1 MHDITQF
8 PVSIDFETGVADSPI
23 DDEETKDEGKAEEA
37 ATSSDK
43 KNIKL
48 FKVGHKIPAK
58 RLLSFKRDEDL
69 TFTMKYDGEL
79 PAGTPNIIA
88 QYNITGVPAAMAR
101 YPNASKPKISV
112 SFRLTRSGLVD
123 VDRAE
128 AALEEMVDVEVCRYV
143 KSNASNA
150 TGNATNASST
160 NTTVPEKESDSGDKA
175 ATKSENATEQ
185 KGDDAEKKAEKVEE
199 VKVCTMK
206 QEKRVHRVSLKIAA
220 HAPVIKPFNTTQIR
234 AAKAVLE
241 GYDERE
247 SKIRERASAFNA
259 LESYI
264 YVTKEKLEGNEELI
278 GVTTKEF
285 RETFTEQLTK
295 MNGWLEEDGWN
306 ADTATLKDKLAELT
320 KVGDPA
326 FWRVREMIDRP
337 EIVKKA
343 KEMTIQTDAAL
354 KNISKE
360 RSWLNKSHFEV
371 RTRQ

>member
-1 MHDITQF
+1 
-8 PVSIDFETGVADSPI
+8 VSIDFETGVSDSPVEE
-23 DDEETKDEGKAEEA
+23 DESKDEAKADEPA
-37 ATSSDK
+37 PSASDK

-128 AALEEMVDVEVCRYV
+128 AALEEMVEVEVCRYV
-143 KSNASNA
+143 KANSSNSTNSTQNTANNSN
-150 TGNATNASST
+150 TESSSAEAEKDGT
-160 NTTVPEKESDSGDKA
+160 NTTEKDA
-175 ATKSENATEQ
+175 V
-185 KGDDAEKKAEKVEE
+185 KGEDAAEKKVEE
-199 VKVCTMK
+199 VKVCSMK
-206 QEKRVHRVSLKIAA
+206 QEKRVHRVSLKIVAE
-220 HAPVIKPFNTTQIR
+220 APVIKPFNVSQIR
-234 AAKAVLE
+234 AAKVVLE

-264 YVTKEKLEGNEELI
+264 YVTKEKLEANEDLI
-278 GVTTKEF
+278 AVTTKEF
-285 RETFTEQLTK
+285 RVRRFIGLPC
-295 MNGWLEEDGWN
+295 L
-306 ADTATLKDKLAELT
+306 LA
-320 KVGDPA
+320 KGC
-326 FWRVREMIDRP
+326 
-337 EIVKKA
+337 
-343 KEMTIQTDAAL
+343 
-354 KNISKE
+354 
-360 RSWLNKSHFEV
+360 KSFLSIEASAIF
-371 RTRQ
+371 RF

>member
-1 MHDITQF
+1 M
-8 PVSIDFETGVADSPI
+8 SIDFETGVSDSPVEE
-23 DDEETKDEGKAEEA
+23 DESKDEAKADEPA
-37 ATSSDK
+37 PSASDK

-128 AALEEMVDVEVCRYV
+128 AALEEMVEVEVCRYV
-143 KSNASNA
+143 KANSSNSTNSTQNTANNSN
-150 TGNATNASST
+150 TESSSAEAEKDGT
-160 NTTVPEKESDSGDKA
+160 NTTEKDA
-175 ATKSENATEQ
+175 V
-185 KGDDAEKKAEKVEE
+185 KGEDAAEKKVEE
-199 VKVCTMK
+199 VKVCSMK
-206 QEKRVHRVSLKIAA
+206 QEKRVHRVSLKIVAE
-220 HAPVIKPFNTTQIR
+220 APVIKPFNVSQIR
-234 AAKAVLE
+234 AAKVVLE

-264 YVTKEKLEGNEELI
+264 YVTKEKLEANEDLI
-278 GVTTKEF
+278 AVTTKEF
-285 RETFTEQLTK
+285 RVRRFIGLPC
-295 MNGWLEEDGWN
+295 L
-306 ADTATLKDKLAELT
+306 LA
-320 KVGDPA
+320 KGC
-326 FWRVREMIDRP
+326 
-337 EIVKKA
+337 
-343 KEMTIQTDAAL
+343 
-354 KNISKE
+354 
-360 RSWLNKSHFEV
+360 KSFLSIEASAIF
-371 RTRQ
+371 RF

>member
-1 MHDITQF
+1 
-8 PVSIDFETGVADSPI
+8 VSIDFETGVADSPI
-23 DDEETKDEGKAEEA
+23 DDEETKEEGKSDEA
-37 ATSSDK
+37 VGSSSDK

-48 FKVGHKIPAK
+48 FKIGHKIPAK

-69 TFTMKYDGEL
+69 TFTMKYDGEM
-79 PAGTPNIIA
+79 PAGTPNVIA

-128 AALEEMVDVEVCRYV
+128 AALEEMVEVEVCRYV
-143 KSNASNA
+143 KANASN
-150 TGNATNASST
+150 TTSNATNATSAT
-160 NTTVPEKESDSGDKA
+160 AAEPEKEAESIDKDKEA
-175 ATKSENATEQ
+175 EKNENATDKKSE
-185 KGDDAEKKAEKVEE
+185 DSEKKTEKVEE
-199 VKVCTMK
+199 VKVCSMK
-206 QEKRVHRVSLKIAA
+206 PEKRVHRVSLKIVAN
-220 HAPVIKPFNTTQIR
+220 APVIKPFNTTQIR

-278 GVTTKEF
+278 SVTTKEF

-295 MNGWLEEDGWN
+295 MNSWLEEDGWN
-306 ADTATLKDKLAELT
+306 ADTATLKDKLSELT
-320 KVGDPA
+320 TVGDPA

-343 KEMTIQTDAAL
+343 REMTVQTDAAL
-354 KNISKE
+354 KNVSKE
-360 RSWLNKSHFEV
+360 RSWLNKSHLEV
-371 RTRQ
+371 